1 MNIPDIPALSDWNFK
16 DKRETAWTT
25 ENEKDFID
33 RLGRHGLAMYLQ
45 TINKRS
51 DWGAMDQL
59 AVRMH
64 LAAALKR
71 RG

>member
-1 MNIPDIPALSDWNFK
+1 M
-16 DKRETAWTT
+16 WTT

-33 RLGRHGLAMYLQ
+33 RLARHDLAMYLQ
-45 TINKRS
+45 AINKRS

-64 LAAALKR
+64 LAAALR
-71 RG
+71 RIG